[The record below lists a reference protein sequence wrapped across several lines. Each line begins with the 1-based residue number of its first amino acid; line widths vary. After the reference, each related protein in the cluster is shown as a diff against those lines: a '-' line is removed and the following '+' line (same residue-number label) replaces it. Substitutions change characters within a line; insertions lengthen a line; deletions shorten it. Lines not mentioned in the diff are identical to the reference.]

1 MVMSNRPRKGAL
13 PWKSIIQSFLP
24 SNAGIIDFTR
34 TWGYSK
40 NYWQLG
46 VKRGDFMIIRSAK
59 DLALYLN
66 DRRKQ
71 LKMSQSEVADLV
83 GLKQDTIS
91 KFENSPDNSR
101 VDTLFRI
108 LSALNLNIS
117 LVEKGQKTHEEIE
130 W

>member
-1 MVMSNRPRKGAL
+1 
-13 PWKSIIQSFLP
+13 
-24 SNAGIIDFTR
+24 
-34 TWGYSK
+34 
-40 NYWQLG
+40 
-46 VKRGDFMIIRSAK
+46 MIIRSAK
-59 DLALYLN
+59 DLALFLN
-66 DRRKQ
+66 DQRKQ

-101 VDTLFRI
+101 IDTLFRI

-117 LVEKGQKTHEEIE
+117 LVEKGQETHEEIE

>member
-1 MVMSNRPRKGAL
+1 
-13 PWKSIIQSFLP
+13 
-24 SNAGIIDFTR
+24 
-34 TWGYSK
+34 
-40 NYWQLG
+40 
-46 VKRGDFMIIRSAK
+46 MIISSAK

-66 DRRKQ
+66 DKRKQ

-101 VDTLFRI
+101 IDTLFRI
-108 LSALNLNIS
+108 LSALNLNMS
-117 LVEKGQKTHEEIE
+117 LVEKEQAAHEEIE

>member
-1 MVMSNRPRKGAL
+1 
-13 PWKSIIQSFLP
+13 
-24 SNAGIIDFTR
+24 
-34 TWGYSK
+34 
-40 NYWQLG
+40 
-46 VKRGDFMIIRSAK
+46 MIISSAK

-66 DRRKQ
+66 DKRKQ
-71 LKMSQSEVADLV
+71 LKMNQSEVAELV

-101 VDTLFRI
+101 IDTLFRI

-117 LVEKGQKTHEEIE
+117 LVDKNQETQEEIE

>member
-1 MVMSNRPRKGAL
+1 
-13 PWKSIIQSFLP
+13 
-24 SNAGIIDFTR
+24 
-34 TWGYSK
+34 
-40 NYWQLG
+40 
-46 VKRGDFMIIRSAK
+46 MIIRSAK

-66 DRRKQ
+66 DKRKQ

-101 VDTLFRI
+101 IDTLFRI

-117 LVEKGQKTHEEIE
+117 LVEKGQKTHEDIE

>member
-1 MVMSNRPRKGAL
+1 
-13 PWKSIIQSFLP
+13 
-24 SNAGIIDFTR
+24 
-34 TWGYSK
+34 
-40 NYWQLG
+40 
-46 VKRGDFMIIRSAK
+46 MIISSAK

-66 DRRKQ
+66 DKRKQ

-101 VDTLFRI
+101 IDTLFRI
-108 LSALNLNIS
+108 LSALNLNMS
-117 LVEKGQKTHEEIE
+117 LVEKDQKTHEDIE

>member
-1 MVMSNRPRKGAL
+1 MLLAIGGKNRR
-13 PWKSIIQSFLP
+13 
-24 SNAGIIDFTR
+24 
-34 TWGYSK
+34 
-40 NYWQLG
+40 
-46 VKRGDFMIIRSAK
+46 FMIIRSAK

-66 DRRKQ
+66 DKRKQ

-101 VDTLFRI
+101 IDTLFRI

-117 LVEKGQKTHEEIE
+117 LVEKNQETHEEIE

>member
-1 MVMSNRPRKGAL
+1 
-13 PWKSIIQSFLP
+13 
-24 SNAGIIDFTR
+24 
-34 TWGYSK
+34 
-40 NYWQLG
+40 
-46 VKRGDFMIIRSAK
+46 MIIRSAK

-66 DRRKQ
+66 DKRKQ

-101 VDTLFRI
+101 IDTLFRI

-117 LVEKGQKTHEEIE
+117 LVEKGQETHAEIE

>member
-1 MVMSNRPRKGAL
+1 
-13 PWKSIIQSFLP
+13 
-24 SNAGIIDFTR
+24 
-34 TWGYSK
+34 
-40 NYWQLG
+40 
-46 VKRGDFMIIRSAK
+46 MIIRSAK

-66 DRRKQ
+66 DQRKQ
-71 LKMSQSEVADLV
+71 LKMSQSAVADLV
-83 GLKQDTIS
+83 GLKQDTVS

-101 VDTLFRI
+101 IDTLFRI

>member
-1 MVMSNRPRKGAL
+1 
-13 PWKSIIQSFLP
+13 
-24 SNAGIIDFTR
+24 
-34 TWGYSK
+34 
-40 NYWQLG
+40 
-46 VKRGDFMIIRSAK
+46 MIIRSAK

-66 DRRKQ
+66 DKRKQ

-101 VDTLFRI
+101 IDTLFRI
-108 LSALNLNIS
+108 LSALNLNMS
-117 LVEKGQKTHEEIE
+117 LVPKEQETHEEIE

>member
-1 MVMSNRPRKGAL
+1 
-13 PWKSIIQSFLP
+13 
-24 SNAGIIDFTR
+24 
-34 TWGYSK
+34 
-40 NYWQLG
+40 
-46 VKRGDFMIIRSAK
+46 MIISSAK

-66 DRRKQ
+66 DKRKQ

-101 VDTLFRI
+101 IDTLFRI
-108 LSALNLNIS
+108 LSALNLNMS
-117 LVEKGQKTHEEIE
+117 LVEKEQGTHEEIE

>member
-1 MVMSNRPRKGAL
+1 
-13 PWKSIIQSFLP
+13 
-24 SNAGIIDFTR
+24 
-34 TWGYSK
+34 
-40 NYWQLG
+40 
-46 VKRGDFMIIRSAK
+46 MIINSAK

-66 DRRKQ
+66 DKRKQ

-101 VDTLFRI
+101 IDTLFRI
-108 LSALNLNIS
+108 LSALNLNMS
-117 LVEKGQKTHEEIE
+117 LVEKEQGTHEEIE

>member
-1 MVMSNRPRKGAL
+1 
-13 PWKSIIQSFLP
+13 
-24 SNAGIIDFTR
+24 
-34 TWGYSK
+34 
-40 NYWQLG
+40 
-46 VKRGDFMIIRSAK
+46 MIISSAK

-66 DRRKQ
+66 DKRKQ

-101 VDTLFRI
+101 IDTLFRI

-117 LVEKGQKTHEEIE
+117 LVEKGQETYEEIE

>member
-1 MVMSNRPRKGAL
+1 
-13 PWKSIIQSFLP
+13 
-24 SNAGIIDFTR
+24 
-34 TWGYSK
+34 
-40 NYWQLG
+40 
-46 VKRGDFMIIRSAK
+46 MIISSAK

-66 DRRKQ
+66 DQRKQ

-101 VDTLFRI
+101 IDTLFRI
-108 LSALNLNIS
+108 LSALNLNMS
-117 LVEKGQKTHEEIE
+117 LVEKEQVTDEEIE

>member
-1 MVMSNRPRKGAL
+1 
-13 PWKSIIQSFLP
+13 
-24 SNAGIIDFTR
+24 
-34 TWGYSK
+34 
-40 NYWQLG
+40 
-46 VKRGDFMIIRSAK
+46 MIISSAK

-101 VDTLFRI
+101 IDTLFRI

>member
-1 MVMSNRPRKGAL
+1 
-13 PWKSIIQSFLP
+13 
-24 SNAGIIDFTR
+24 
-34 TWGYSK
+34 
-40 NYWQLG
+40 
-46 VKRGDFMIIRSAK
+46 MIISSAK

-66 DRRKQ
+66 DKRKQ

-101 VDTLFRI
+101 IDTLFRI
-108 LSALNLNIS
+108 LSALNLNMS
-117 LVEKGQKTHEEIE
+117 LVEKDQKTHEDIK

>member
-1 MVMSNRPRKGAL
+1 
-13 PWKSIIQSFLP
+13 
-24 SNAGIIDFTR
+24 
-34 TWGYSK
+34 
-40 NYWQLG
+40 
-46 VKRGDFMIIRSAK
+46 MIIRSAK

-66 DRRKQ
+66 DKRKQ
-71 LKMSQSEVADLV
+71 LKMSQSAVGDLV

-101 VDTLFRI
+101 IDTLFRI

-117 LVEKGQKTHEEIE
+117 LVEKNQETHEEIE

>member
-1 MVMSNRPRKGAL
+1 
-13 PWKSIIQSFLP
+13 
-24 SNAGIIDFTR
+24 
-34 TWGYSK
+34 
-40 NYWQLG
+40 
-46 VKRGDFMIIRSAK
+46 MIIRSAQ

-66 DRRKQ
+66 DKRKQ

-101 VDTLFRI
+101 IDTLFRI

-117 LVEKGQKTHEEIE
+117 LVERGQKTHEEIE

>member
-1 MVMSNRPRKGAL
+1 
-13 PWKSIIQSFLP
+13 
-24 SNAGIIDFTR
+24 
-34 TWGYSK
+34 
-40 NYWQLG
+40 
-46 VKRGDFMIIRSAK
+46 MIIRSAK

-66 DRRKQ
+66 DKRKQ

-101 VDTLFRI
+101 IDTLFRI